1 MFCQVILTPTGL
13 KQGGLK
19 LRTIWKGAISFGLV
33 HIPVKLFSAAES
45 KSLKFNYIHNE
56 CKSPVNYKKY
66 CSVCNREV
74 AADEIVRGFEYEKG
88 KFVILNEEDLD
99 KLPTK
104 TTKTIDIIDFVNLT
118 EIDPIYFSKP
128 YYLAPGEGGQKAYV
142 LLKEA
147 MEQTKKI
154 AIAKVTIR
162 STENLVCLRVF
173 EKILLMESMYYPD
186 EIRPISSVP
195 ELNVKVELHENE
207 IKMANELINNL
218 SGKFEPE
225 KYKSDYR
232 EELAKLVEAKI
243 TGQQIEI
250 PQTPDTGRVIDL
262 MEALKASLEATNNE
276 RKTPEKKPRQK
287 KKAVK

>member
-1 MFCQVILTPTGL
+1 M
-13 KQGGLK
+13 
-19 LRTIWKGAISFGLV
+19 
-33 HIPVKLFSAAES
+33 KLFSAAES

-66 CSVCNREV
+66 CSVCNREI

-99 KLPTK
+99 KLPIK

-243 TGQQIEI
+243 TGQQVEI